1 MTDGPIGLQLLI
13 VFILI
18 LVNAFFAASEIA
30 VISLN
35 DNKVRREAEEG
46 SKTAKK
52 LLKLVDNPGAFLS
65 TIQIAITL
73 AGFLASAFA
82 ADSFSERLVNWL
94 VNDQG
99 FTALSPATLNTICV
113 ILITLIL
120 SYFTLVLGE
129 LVPKRLAMNNPDK
142 IAAFVASVI
151 IGAGKIFRPF
161 VWLLDKSTNGIL
173 RLLGIDPNK
182 EPEEVSEE
190 EIRMM
195 VDIGEE
201 KGAIEPTEKM
211 FIENIFEFNNITAED
226 VMIHRTD
233 MKVVWLD
240 DSKEEIMQL
249 ITDSGLSR
257 FPVCGD
263 DIDDVIG
270 LLRTREYLLNAQSE
284 QPRPLRDLLAPVYF
298 VPESVPADKLFRD
311 MQQKKTHMAVVVD
324 EYGGTSGLVTLE
336 DLLEEIVGNIY
347 DEFDPLDTQEI
358 IRLEPNLWRMRGS
371 VEIETLQNELAIEL
385 PEDDEE
391 HDFHTLGGLVF
402 SQLSEIPPDG
412 SQPEL
417 EAYGLHLK
425 VEVFAER
432 RVEWVLVSKIET
444 PQEDAAENTADE
456 DD

>member
-46 SKTAKK
+46 NKTAKK

-201 KGAIEPTEKM
+201 KA
-211 FIENIFEFNNITAED
+211 
-226 VMIHRTD
+226 
-233 MKVVWLD
+233 L
-240 DSKEEIMQL
+240 
-249 ITDSGLSR
+249 LS
-257 FPVCGD
+257 
-263 DIDDVIG
+263 
-270 LLRTREYLLNAQSE
+270 
-284 QPRPLRDLLAPVYF
+284 
-298 VPESVPADKLFRD
+298 
-311 MQQKKTHMAVVVD
+311 QQKKCSSKTFLNS
-324 EYGGTSGLVTLE
+324 TIS
-336 DLLEEIVGNIY
+336 LLK
-347 DEFDPLDTQEI
+347 
-358 IRLEPNLWRMRGS
+358 M
-371 VEIETLQNELAIEL
+371 
-385 PEDDEE
+385 
-391 HDFHTLGGLVF
+391 
-402 SQLSEIPPDG
+402 
-412 SQPEL
+412 
-417 EAYGLHLK
+417 
-425 VEVFAER
+425 
-432 RVEWVLVSKIET
+432 
-444 PQEDAAENTADE
+444 
-456 DD
+456 

>member
-1 MTDGPIGLQLLI
+1 MILAEGHLGLQLFLI
-13 VFILI
+13 FILI
-18 LVNAFFAASEIA
+18 MINAFFAAAEIA
-30 VISLN
+30 VITVN
-35 DNKVRREAEEG
+35 DNKVRHDAEDG
-46 SKTAKK
+46 NKKAQK
-52 LLKLVDNPGAFLS
+52 LLKLVEHPGEFLS

-82 ADSFSERLVNWL
+82 ADSFSDRLVLWL
-94 VNDQG
+94 SEDKG
-99 FTALSPATLNTICV
+99 FTAISPTALNTISV
-113 ILITLIL
+113 ILITCVL

-129 LVPKRLAMNNPDK
+129 LVPKRIAMQKADKLA
-142 IAAFVASVI
+142 AAFASI
-151 IGAGKIFRPF
+151 ILVAGKLFRPF
-161 VWLLDKSTNGIL
+161 VWLLAKSTNGML
-173 RLLGIDPNK
+173 RLFGIDPHS

-195 VDIGEE
+195 VNLGEE
-201 KGAIEPTEKM
+201 KGSIEATEKM

-240 DSKEEIMQL
+240 DSDTDIMNL
-249 ITDSGLSR
+249 IRESGLSR

-270 LLRTREYLLNAQSE
+270 LLRTREYLLNAQSS
-284 QPRPLRDLLAPVYF
+284 QPQPLRELIAPIYF
-298 VPESVPADKLFRD
+298 VPESVPADKLFLD
-311 MQQKKTHMAVVVD
+311 MQQKKTHIAVVVD

-358 IRLEPNLWRMRGS
+358 IQLAPNLWRMRGS
-371 VEIETLQNELAIEL
+371 VEIETLEKELEINI
-385 PEDDEE
+385 PQDEE
-391 HDFHTLGGLVF
+391 EYDFSTMGGLVF

-417 EAYGLHLK
+417 DAFGLHIK
-425 VEVFAER
+425 VEQFSER
-432 RVEWVLVSKIET
+432 RVEWVLVSKLLPDVAT
-444 PQEDAAENTADE
+444 DE
-456 DD
+456 DSGKND

>member
-13 VFILI
+13 VFLLILI
-18 LVNAFFAASEIA
+18 NAFFAASEIA

-35 DNKVRREAEEG
+35 ENKVRREAEEG
-46 SKTAKK
+46 NKKAKK

-94 VNDQG
+94 VYDQG
-99 FTALSPATLNTICV
+99 FNALSPSTLNTICIIV
-113 ILITLIL
+113 ITLIL

-142 IAAFVASVI
+142 VASFVAGVI
-151 IGAGKIFRPF
+151 LGTGKIFRPI
-161 VWLLDKSTNGIL
+161 VWLLDKSTNGML

-240 DSKEEIMQL
+240 DSREEIMQL
-249 ITDSGLSR
+249 ITESGLSR

-270 LLRTREYLLNAQSE
+270 LLRTREYLLNAQT
-284 QPRPLRDLLAPVYF
+284 
-298 VPESVPADKLFRD
+298 PA
-311 MQQKKTHMAVVVD
+311 
-324 EYGGTSGLVTLE
+324 
-336 DLLEEIVGNIY
+336 
-347 DEFDPLDTQEI
+347 
-358 IRLEPNLWRMRGS
+358 
-371 VEIETLQNELAIEL
+371 
-385 PEDDEE
+385 
-391 HDFHTLGGLVF
+391 
-402 SQLSEIPPDG
+402 
-412 SQPEL
+412 
-417 EAYGLHLK
+417 
-425 VEVFAER
+425 
-432 RVEWVLVSKIET
+432 
-444 PQEDAAENTADE
+444 
-456 DD
+456 

>member
-13 VFILI
+13 VFLLILI
-18 LVNAFFAASEIA
+18 NAFFAASEIA

-35 DNKVRREAEEG
+35 ENKVRREAEEG
-46 SKTAKK
+46 NKKAKK

-94 VNDQG
+94 VYDQG
-99 FTALSPATLNTICV
+99 FNALSPSTLNTICIIV
-113 ILITLIL
+113 ITLIL

-142 IAAFVASVI
+142 VASFVAGVI
-151 IGAGKIFRPF
+151 LGTGKIFRPI
-161 VWLLDKSTNGIL
+161 VWLLDKSTNGML

-240 DSKEEIMQL
+240 DSREEIMQL
-249 ITDSGLSR
+249 ITESGLSR

-284 QPRPLRDLLAPVYF
+284 QPKPLRELLAPVYF

-324 EYGGTSGLVTLE
+324 EYGGTSG
-336 DLLEEIVGNIY
+336 
-347 DEFDPLDTQEI
+347 
-358 IRLEPNLWRMRGS
+358 
-371 VEIETLQNELAIEL
+371 
-385 PEDDEE
+385 
-391 HDFHTLGGLVF
+391 
-402 SQLSEIPPDG
+402 
-412 SQPEL
+412 
-417 EAYGLHLK
+417 
-425 VEVFAER
+425 
-432 RVEWVLVSKIET
+432 
-444 PQEDAAENTADE
+444 
-456 DD
+456 